1 MLEPDYLSNI
11 TFELEEM
18 YYNLETEVIKDIAE
32 RIKLN
37 NYNMTST
44 AEYQK
49 AVLQSLGKSQSQI
62 IDEISKTLNI
72 SKRKVKDI
80 IAKSS
85 YRAVETDNE
94 IFELAFKE
102 GKIPSFNYSKE
113 SLKAIINSGI
123 KALNTELGNICKTTA
138 KSCQNAF
145 IQASNEA
152 YLAIQSGAFSYD
164 QAITNVVK
172 KLSRQGLGVIE
183 YRSGA
188 RRRLDGA
195 IRNAV
200 RTAINQT
207 ACKCQDKNFFDMGGN
222 LVEVTSH
229 AGARPAHAEWQ
240 GQIYWRKEKYK
251 NYRNFEQTTGYG
263 TGDGLGGWN
272 CRHSFYPYFEGL
284 STPSFKK
291 YNLKENEEF
300 YNLTQEQRYNE
311 RMIREWDRRNQIC
324 KSAGVDNSK
333 ESAKIREWKKRQTDF
348 LKEHPELKRV
358 YAQEKGYINTK
369 YTAVFNDKGLKKS
382 IKADPKYD
390 GIPSTFKY
398 SKEKENN
405 LLNSFIEIDN
415 KALST
420 GYEYIAVLD
429 SKTGLPIFPL
439 ATNKSN
445 KTVNPSSE
453 AIAYLLN
460 APLNSVTTVHNH
472 PSTNPFS
479 SGDIITHNRIKSLS
493 ETIVINSQG
502 ICYYFSIPKN
512 ARINLETRELQEQ
525 FKLYVSNTR
534 NRIRS
539 EHKNLSTVDVY
550 HLAWKVIAEEKG
562 WYYGRKRLG

>member
-11 TFELEEM
+11 TLELEGM
-18 YYNLETEVIKDIAE
+18 YYNLETEIIKDIAE

-80 IAKSS
+80 IASSS
-85 YRAVETDNE
+85 YRSVEADNE

-102 GKIPSFNYSKE
+102 GKIPSFNYNKE

-123 KALNTELGNICKTTA
+123 KALNTELSNICKTTA

-263 TGDGLGGWN
+263 TGEGLGGWN

-284 STPSFKK
+284 STPSFEK
-291 YNLKENEEF
+291 YNLKENEEY
-300 YNLTQEQRYNE
+300 YNLNQKQRYNE

-333 ESAKIREWKKRQTDF
+333 ESAKVREWKKRQTDF
-348 LKEHPELKRV
+348 LREHPELKRV

-369 YTAVFNDKGLKKS
+369 ETNRTKLLKK
-382 IKADPKYD
+382 DYD
-390 GIPSTFKY
+390 IAVNTGQISALVKFQTYVSVANKV
-398 SKEKENN
+398 EKE
-405 LLNSFIEIDN
+405 LVGITTKYGEIKSYSGHFINRII
-415 KALST
+415 
-420 GYEYIAVLD
+420 GQYEE
-429 SKTGLPIFPL
+429 
-439 ATNKSN
+439 SN
-445 KTVNPSSE
+445 KPLKGKRKGVSIETVKNCLIKPTKIGKIEVSKNGEKSVRFESENCMVTINPDNCNL
-453 AIAYLLN
+453 IQ
-460 APLNSVTTVHNH
+460 
-472 PSTNPFS
+472 TNP
-479 SGDIITHNRIKSLS
+479 N
-493 ETIVINSQG
+493 
-502 ICYYFSIPKN
+502 
-512 ARINLETRELQEQ
+512 
-525 FKLYVSNTR
+525 
-534 NRIRS
+534 
-539 EHKNLSTVDVY
+539 HK
-550 HLAWKVIAEEKG
+550 KG
-562 WYYGRKRLG
+562 E

>member
-11 TFELEEM
+11 TLELEGM
-18 YYNLETEVIKDIAE
+18 YYNLETEIIKDIAE

-80 IAKSS
+80 IASSS
-85 YRAVETDNE
+85 YRSVEADNE

-102 GKIPSFNYSKE
+102 GKIPSFNYNKE

-123 KALNTELGNICKTTA
+123 KALNTELSNICKTTA

-263 TGDGLGGWN
+263 TGEGLGGWN

-284 STPSFKK
+284 STPSFEK
-291 YNLKENEEF
+291 YNLKENEKF

-333 ESAKIREWKKRQTDF
+333 ESAKVREWKKRQTDF
-348 LKEHPELKRV
+348 LREHPELKRV
-358 YAQEKGYINTK
+358 YAQEKGYIDTK
-369 YTAVFNDKGLKKS
+369 YRAVFNDKGLKKS
-382 IKADPKYD
+382 IKADTKYD
-390 GIPSTFKY
+390 GIPSIFKY

-405 LLNSFIEIDN
+405 LLNSFIEIDK
-415 KALST
+415 KAIST
-420 GYEYIAVLD
+420 GYEYIAILD
-429 SKTGLPIFPL
+429 SKTGLPIFPIS
-439 ATNKSN
+439 TNKSN
-445 KTVNPSSE
+445 KTVNPPGK
-453 AIAYLLN
+453 AINYLFT
-460 APLNSVTTVHNH
+460 APSNSVTTVHNH
-472 PSTNPFS
+472 QVAIHF
-479 SGDIITHNRIKSLS
+479 
-493 ETIVINSQG
+493 Q
-502 ICYYFSIPKN
+502 
-512 ARINLETRELQEQ
+512 
-525 FKLYVSNTR
+525 
-534 NRIRS
+534 
-539 EHKNLSTVDVY
+539 
-550 HLAWKVIAEEKG
+550 
-562 WYYGRKRLG
+562 